1 MAKHRI
7 YLIPG
12 FFGFTHMGEK
22 PNERIVYFGH
32 VRDVLEEGFRE
43 RGHTVE
49 VESVTSHPT
58 ATIQVRSQL
67 VLRAIAETASRDDAD
82 IHLVGHSTGGLDARA
97 VVSTWMP
104 LEAPELLRRVRSVVS
119 VATPHHGTP
128 LAGFFHKD
136 RQGEML
142 LRLLWLFTVFALRR
156 GSRPMTFLA
165 FRLFYTLSQVGHRLG
180 FQATAADSITR
191 MLAHLTPT
199 EQKTLEEFL
208 DQIGK
213 EQSLIGDLTP
223 GKVEDFNQRTPD
235 QPGVRY
241 GSVVTGA
248 PTPSLRGML
257 QCTTGKQH
265 PGLRDLLSWRMLDP
279 EPQVIYGAYAYLHG
293 KSDPHCE
300 TMRTPEPTN
309 AQLRALRDTFGEGFP
324 AWSDGIVP
332 TRSQVWGELVSAV
345 VADHLDVIGH
355 FDEEPDYVGWL
366 KSGSCFRSTTFNG
379 VWNRVLDF
387 MVGAVQGRG
396 E

>member
-1 MAKHRI
+1 MAKHRV

-180 FQATAADSITR
+180 FQETAADSMTR
-191 MLAHLTPT
+191 LLAHLTPT

-265 PGLRDLLSWRMLDP
+265 PGLGDLLSWRMLDP

-293 KSDPHCE
+293 KSDPRCE

-387 MVGAVQGRG
+387 MVGAVQGRH